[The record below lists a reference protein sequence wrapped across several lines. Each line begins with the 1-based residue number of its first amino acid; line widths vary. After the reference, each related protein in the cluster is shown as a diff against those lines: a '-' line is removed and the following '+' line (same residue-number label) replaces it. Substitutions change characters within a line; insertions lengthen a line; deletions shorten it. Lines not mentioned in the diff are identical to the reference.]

1 MKKIKRMKEYNM
13 KKKILAVAIS
23 SIISASAQAD
33 ITDILITEYV
43 EGSSNNKAIE
53 LTNYGAEYT
62 FTATDTLQYSSFDNI
77 VQNAAGNNVL
87 EGITIEANESIVI
100 ANGSYT
106 VSSDPAVRD
115 ISQTVSDNG
124 ARIFLTGTFD
134 EVSFN
139 SLNFNGDDHVSLHEG
154 DVVRD
159 IIGTDSTFG
168 ENKTLRRRLAEGD
181 TIPSQTDTYSAF
193 HWNEEIEDG
202 ETVSTD
208 NYTGLGLSDLAAY
221 VEDTGPVALEM
232 TAEDGG
238 SFKAMLAR
246 YEGQEVMLP
255 VDIDPTEEGDQDM
268 RVTRSFG
275 FNFENFRNNMTLSYI
290 RPNMQPNQDNPAGS
304 AAAEATDAQ
313 NKDYTLLIESST
325 SGANGEIPYYPEF
338 NTDPTTNYIRID
350 DSVIG
355 MEGVIS
361 YDSSNDTY
369 TLTVSNTL
377 TSANFTHNSD
387 RENSPSLA
395 SVSDDEI
402 EIKVATQNL
411 LNFFNSPYGGDAN
424 SFGDNRGADDE
435 SEYEKQLTKLVAA
448 VSGLDADIIGLME
461 IENNGFGN
469 NSAIQTLVDEINSGY
484 DNEAP
489 EDADDSDSITNRY
502 VFIGY
507 DSNQNL
513 VLDEGDSIG
522 SDAIS
527 TGLLYRPSKVSIASL
542 KKINM
547 PAQHAPAI
555 VNDNNV
561 VIKDSDGAA
570 LESGDNFQ
578 RDTLAATFKINGTG
592 KTLTVAVN
600 HFKSKGSTCWEEW
613 DGVDFGDATTWSE
626 DAPDTDLQGACENL
640 RVSAAVQLGEAL
652 EDIGGDRIIVGDL
665 NAYGKEDPLLVLTE
679 NPTNKTLTSARD
691 SFIGSKPQ
699 FNTSGSPENIT
710 KTYGYKSAVS
720 LKDDERGQFSW
731 SYSFNDDIGSLD
743 HILITP
749 SLTTRLVDAVDWH
762 INAAESSL
770 YDYNDEFKGATG
782 TDNVFYAADPF
793 RSSDHDSA
801 IMALSYQYAEVGE
814 GEPVYLTI
822 SSSTLTV
829 PYLLAEGALVGDIV
843 QISLSST
850 SDMSDL
856 IIPTVEITEN
866 DQSLVDIELYDI
878 EEGDYTATLTLVRDG
893 SVRSEYTKTMQFT
906 AAKQDSTTAS
916 VAPAEAY
923 DGSGGATGYLS
934 LLVLLGLGFLR
945 RQKSNKEA

>member
-1 MKKIKRMKEYNM
+1 M

-33 ITDILITEYV
+33 MTDILITEYV
-43 EGSSNNKAIE
+43 EGTSNNKAIE
-53 LTNYGAEYT
+53 LTNYGADYL

-77 VQNAAGNNVL
+77 VENSAGENVL
-87 EGITIEANESIVI
+87 EGITIAAGETIVI

-134 EVSFN
+134 EVSFS
-139 SLNFNGDDHVSLHEG
+139 SLNFTGDDHVSLHEG
-154 DVVRD
+154 DVIRD
-159 IIGTDSTFG
+159 IIGTDSSAFG
-168 ENKTLRRRLAEGD
+168 QNKTLRRRLAEGD
-181 TIPSQTDTYSAF
+181 VIPSQTDTYNAF
-193 HWNEEIEDG
+193 HWNDEIPDG

-208 NYTGLGLSDLAAY
+208 NYSGLGLSELAAY
-221 VEDTGPVALEM
+221 VEDTGPVSLEM
-232 TAEDGG
+232 IPEDGG

-246 YEGQEVMLP
+246 YEGLEVTLP
-255 VDIDPTEEGDQDM
+255 ADIDPNEDGDQDM

-275 FNFENFRNNMTLSYI
+275 FNFTNFGNNLTLSYK
-290 RPNMQPNQDNPAGS
+290 RPNMQPTQDNPAGS
-304 AAAEATDAQ
+304 DEANATYEQ
-313 NKDYTLLIESST
+313 NKDYSLLIGSST
-325 SGANGEIPYYPEF
+325 SVGNGEIGYYPEF
-338 NTDPTTNYIRID
+338 NSDPTANYIRID

-355 MEGVIS
+355 MEGFIS
-361 YDSSNDTY
+361 YDSDDDIYS
-369 TLTVSNTL
+369 LTVTNTL
-377 TSANFTHNSD
+377 TSANFIHNTD
-387 RENSPSLA
+387 REDSPSLDSA
-395 SVSDDEI
+395 DDDEI
-402 EIKVATQNL
+402 GIKVATQNL
-411 LNFFNSPYGGDAN
+411 LNLFNSPYGGDAN

-435 SEYEKQLTKLVAA
+435 SEYEKQLTKLVEA
-448 VSGLDADIIGLME
+448 VRGLDADIVGLME

-469 NSAIQTLVDEINSGY
+469 NSAIQAFVDEVNSEY
-484 DNEAP
+484 DNEDP

-502 VFIGY
+502 VFVGY

-513 VLDEGDSIG
+513 ELDEDDSLG

-527 TGLLYRPSKVSIASL
+527 TGLLYRPSKVSIESM

-547 PAQHAPAI
+547 PSQHAPTI
-555 VNDNNV
+555 VNDNNAV
-561 VIKDSDGAA
+561 VKDSDGAT

-613 DGVDFGDATTWSE
+613 DGVEFGEATEWST
-626 DAPDTDLQGACENL
+626 DAPDEDLQGSCENL
-640 RVSAAVQLGEAL
+640 RVSAAVQLGEEL
-652 EDIGGDRIIVGDL
+652 EDIGGDRVIVGDL
-665 NAYGKEDPLLVLTE
+665 NAYGQEDPLLVLTE

-699 FNTSGSPENIT
+699 FNVSGAPESIT
-710 KTYGYKSAVS
+710 KTYGYKSAVG
-720 LKDDERGQFSW
+720 LKDEEKGQFSW
-731 SYSFNDDIGSLD
+731 SYSFNDEIGSLD

-749 SLTTRLVDAVDWH
+749 SLESRLVDAVDWH
-762 INAAESSL
+762 INAAESVL

-782 TDNVFYAADPF
+782 TENVFYAADPY

-801 IMALSYQYAEVGE
+801 IMALSYQYGEVGE

-822 SSSTLTV
+822 SSSLLNV
-829 PYLLAEGALVGDIV
+829 PYTLAEGALVGDIA
-843 QISLSST
+843 QISLSSK
-850 SDMSDL
+850 SDMSEL
-856 IIPTVEITEN
+856 IIPTVEITED
-866 DQSLVDIELYDI
+866 DQSLVEIELYGI

-893 SVRSEYTKTMQFT
+893 SVRSQYTKEMEFT

-916 VAPAEAY
+916 VAPAEEY

-934 LLVLLGLGFLR
+934 LLALLGLGFLR
-945 RQKSNKEA
+945 RQKSNNK